1 MFGCHL
7 VKKQVVKFINVSG
20 LYYHSARANLE
31 FYFYQKQIKFFEL
44 LIIPLAHASRYTLIQ
59 YLDFRLAL
67 IFTAWKVS
75 KYGVISGPYFPVF
88 SPNKGIYGPEIT
100 PYLDTFHAVIY
111 LRRLR
116 IEPIWASEHNKF
128 ALHKEKMQSEYI

>member
-7 VKKQVVKFINVSG
+7 VEKQVVKFINVSG
-20 LYYHSARANLE
+20 LYSARANLE

-67 IFTAWKVS
+67 IFTA
-75 KYGVISGPYFPVF
+75 
-88 SPNKGIYGPEIT
+88 
-100 PYLDTFHAVIY
+100 
-111 LRRLR
+111 
-116 IEPIWASEHNKF
+116 
-128 ALHKEKMQSEYI
+128 